1 MVWDE
6 AHDQARG
13 TAYFSTPAAFGA
25 ALLEAERANRETG
38 RGYRIGYDGPRSV
51 VIFEWWCACVWT
63 VLDGTRPTFV
73 LIEELGAVCPHPGE
87 ATPAHRRILSEGRK
101 FALQYHATTQ
111 RPQEISK
118 TVFENAATW
127 FVGQQKGVNVKR
139 FADHL
144 DIEPERV
151 RDLKPLEF
159 LVLDERAGPVP
170 PKLVRLRYQK

>member
-1 MVWDE
+1 MARNPRPQLPNLHVLYLARSGAGKSQALKQSSAIPKSPNGRVVVWDE

-111 RPQEISK
+111 
-118 TVFENAATW
+118 
-127 FVGQQKGVNVKR
+127 
-139 FADHL
+139 
-144 DIEPERV
+144 
-151 RDLKPLEF
+151 
-159 LVLDERAGPVP
+159 
-170 PKLVRLRYQK
+170 